1 VEFTQHIAAVYWG
14 VEAGRFAAGFLL
26 PPIPA
31 ATVEA
36 VARARHRMPP
46 KSTFFY
52 PKIATGLAFY
62 QFALNRG
69 LAAARRS

>member
-1 VEFTQHIAAVYWG
+1 
-14 VEAGRFAAGFLL
+14 
-26 PPIPA
+26 
-31 ATVEA
+31 
-36 VARARHRMPP
+36 MPP